1 MRLRWDEATERFR
14 DELRAWL
21 DEHAPP
27 EELRQSEPAL
37 SAAHYPSWA
46 RPWQNLLFAE
56 GLLIP
61 GLGPEYG
68 GRDLGPVEQLIYYEE
83 FTSRQIP
90 RSTNWTGVSIIVPSI
105 IDFGTPEQIER
116 FALPALH
123 AETSWCLGMSEP
135 NAGSDLAGLQ
145 TKAVPHGDTFV
156 VNGQKIW
163 TSGAHHADW
172 CLCFVRTDPTAPK
185 HKGISCL
192 LIDMKTPGI
201 EVRPIEE
208 ITGGDVHDLNEVF
221 FTDVEVPA
229 ANLLGPL
236 HGGWPLTQGSLAH
249 ERAILWIENCF
260 FVNDALD
267 HLMGLVRDPRD
278 GRRSEGPRRRRRQVH
293 RRLGA
298 PVHGVPRFRQ
308 VRCREGDARAL
319 DPEAVLERGLPA
331 DVPVRGGDGG
341 SGSARHGRG
350 HRAGRQ
356 PALHRQLEPL
366 VAVVVRRHDPW
377 RHERDPTQ
385 HRRRTGAGVAA
396 PVTFTGRAGARRTE
410 GVGIGDRPRE
420 ASEAT
425 RERRNWI
432 IGQVVVLAAVYL
444 TYTRLRMLAEGARWL
459 ALRNAYDVM
468 SVERRLGIFHEHAV
482 QQVFIHH
489 LTMMKAW
496 NLYYGFVHFLVPLVA
511 VAILL
516 RGDRVRYRRFR
527 NTFWFLCG
535 LGLVGF
541 VLYPLM
547 PPRFMPASFGF
558 VDSMNVI
565 GGPFIKTQSA
575 SQVANA
581 YAAMPSLHGGWSLWC
596 ACAIVPAVRSWWAKA
611 LVCLHPVIQLFA
623 IVVTGNHFWIDA
635 VVGWLCL
642 AVAYGLA
649 RGVES
654 WSASRAAARRSAE
667 EAVAIDLRSALDD
680 RAPDD
685 LRLPGLVDREAT
697 ARSG

>member
-1 MRLRWDEATERFR
+1 VRLRWDEATERFR

-46 RPWQNLLFAE
+46 RPWQNLLFDE

-68 GRDLGPVEQLIYYEE
+68 GRNLGPVEQLIYYEE

-172 CLCFVRTDPTAPK
+172 CLCFVRTDPTAAK

-229 ANLLGPL
+229 ENLLGPL

-267 HLMGLVRDPRD
+267 HLMGLI
-278 GRRSEGPRRRRRQVH
+278 
-293 RRLGA
+293 
-298 PVHGVPRFRQ
+298 
-308 VRCREGDARAL
+308 RER
-319 DPEAVLERGLPA
+319 
-331 DVPVRGGDGG
+331 
-341 SGSARHGRG
+341 
-350 HRAGRQ
+350 
-356 PALHRQLEPL
+356 
-366 VAVVVRRHDPW
+366 
-377 RHERDPTQ
+377 
-385 HRRRTGAGVAA
+385 
-396 PVTFTGRAGARRTE
+396 
-410 GVGIGDRPRE
+410 GIGDDPKVRDAVASKYIDAWALQCMGYRGFAKYVAGKATPEHSILKLFSSEVFQQTYLIGAETVGPE
-420 ASEAT
+420 ALDMEGVTVRADN
-425 RERRNWI
+425 RRFTGN
-432 IGQVVVLAAVYL
+432 
-444 TYTRLRMLAEGARWL
+444 
-459 ALRNAYDVM
+459 
-468 SVERRLGIFHEHAV
+468 
-482 QQVFIHH
+482 
-489 LTMMKAW
+489 W
-496 NLYYGFVHFLVPLVA
+496 NLSWLSSFAATIPGGTSEIQRNIVA
-511 VAILL
+511 E
-516 RGDRVRYRRFR
+516 RV
-527 NTFWFLCG
+527 
-535 LGLVGF
+535 LGL
-541 VLYPLM
+541 
-547 PPRFMPASFGF
+547 PR
-558 VDSMNVI
+558 
-565 GGPFIKTQSA
+565 
-575 SQVANA
+575 
-581 YAAMPSLHGGWSLWC
+581 
-596 ACAIVPAVRSWWAKA
+596 R
-611 LVCLHPVIQLFA
+611 
-623 IVVTGNHFWIDA
+623 
-635 VVGWLCL
+635 
-642 AVAYGLA
+642 
-649 RGVES
+649 
-654 WSASRAAARRSAE
+654 
-667 EAVAIDLRSALDD
+667 
-680 RAPDD
+680 
-685 LRLPGLVDREAT
+685 
-697 ARSG
+697 